1 MLAIDHVI
9 VAVTDCDRAGSDLLV
24 EHGLASL
31 LGGRHPGHGT
41 RNRIVPLGSSY
52 LELMA
57 VIDEAEAA
65 GSPMGRWVIQQR
77 TTNLVPAALCL
88 RTEDIGTIAG
98 HLGLTPL
105 AMTRT
110 RTDGVTWRGTSSVSK
125 ECSDRS
131 ASPSSSSGKWSPPTT
146 PERRWRAPESPHRY
160 HHSRDRSSDSTTR
173 QSARRCSRPRHH
185 RWSPG
190 VHSVTIGT
198 TDGEITLAV

>member
-110 RTDGVTWRGTSSVSK
+110 RTDGVTLAWHLVGLEGMLGPERLPFFIQWQV
-125 ECSDRS
+125 EPADH
-131 ASPSSSSGKWSPPTT
+131 
-146 PERRWRAPESPHRY
+146 PERRWQRTGSPPPV
-160 HHSRDRSSDSTTR
+160 SP
-173 QSARRCSRPRHH
+173 QS
-185 RWSPG
+185 
-190 VHSVTIGT
+190 
-198 TDGEITLAV
+198 